1 MLVHVL
7 IAVIALA
14 VAVAV
19 IKRLR
24 SRSVGSD
31 DTEDVPPEQDITEE
45 RRISLFTT
53 TDTLPSFCQI
63 VEMFG
68 IVQVEIWHRVEDE
81 KDNPYQRALD
91 RLAAWSPKEANA
103 IIGIKVSMATYNGR
117 AYGGGGGGGTTH
129 IIRTYTGTPVRFRR
143 EGEAPNAQTAD
154 SGANP

>member
-1 MLVHVL
+1 MVYVL
-7 IAVIALA
+7 IAVIVLA
-14 VAVAV
+14 VAVAA

-24 SRSVGSD
+24 SRSVAND
-31 DTEDVPPEQDITEE
+31 DMQEASPVQNITEE
-45 RRISLFTT
+45 RRKLLFTT
-53 TDTLPSFCQI
+53 TDTLPSSCQI

-129 IIRTYTGTPVRFRR
+129 IIRTYTGTAVRFRR